1 MAAISID
8 DVERAQDVI
17 KGIVRKT
24 PIKRSTTLSDITGAD
39 FYLKLENFQR
49 TGSFKVR
56 GALNK
61 INSLTD
67 AERATGVVA
76 ASAGNHA
83 QGVAYAATK
92 AGVKAD
98 IFMPVDATHAKVVA
112 TKSYGAKVHL
122 AGTDYQSAYE
132 AARAYCDERG
142 ATFVHAFDDPFIMA
156 GQGTLG
162 LEILDDV
169 PGLDTILIPIGGGG
183 LIAGIATAI
192 RARKPEARIIGVQAE
207 GASTVAASLDKGYVV
222 PADEVKTMADGI
234 ACRRLGDLTFDVIKD
249 LVDEVVTVSEGEI
262 ASAIL
267 FLLERSKAMAE
278 GAGAVTLAAAMH
290 GKVDLKGRT
299 AVAVISGGNIDM
311 TLVSRIIQHGMVKA
325 GRIVV
330 IETAISD
337 KPGSIAKLL
346 GLLAKHKA
354 SVIDIT
360 HDRYRLELSLQETF
374 VEVHVETRG
383 PEHVEEL
390 RTVLAEAGYKAA
402 FGES

>member
-8 DVERAQDVI
+8 DVEKARDVI

-24 PIKRSTTLSDITGAD
+24 PIKRSASLSDITGAD

-61 INSLTD
+61 IDSLSA
-67 AERATGVVA
+67 AERAKGVVA

-112 TKSYGAKVHL
+112 TKGYGATVHL
-122 AGTDYQSAYE
+122 AGTDYQSAFE
-132 AARAYCDERG
+132 AARVYCEEKG
-142 ATFVHAFDDPFIMA
+142 ATYVHAFDDPFIMA

-169 PGLDTILIPIGGGG
+169 PDVDTVLVPIGGGG

-192 RARKPEARIIGVQAE
+192 RARKPGVRIVGVQAE
-207 GASTVAASLDKGYVV
+207 GASTVAPSLNKGHVV
-222 PADEVKTMADGI
+222 VADEVKTMADGI

-249 LVDEVVTVSEGEI
+249 LVDEVVTVTEGEI
-262 ASAIL
+262 AAAIL
-267 FLLERSKAMAE
+267 FLLERTKATVE
-278 GAGAVTLAAAMH
+278 GAGAVSLAAAMH

-311 TLVSRIIQHGMVKA
+311 TLLSRIIQHGMVKA
-325 GRIVV
+325 GRVVV
-330 IETAISD
+330 IQTAIPD
-337 KPGSIAKLL
+337 KPGAIAKLL
-346 GLLAKHKA
+346 TLLAKHKA
-354 SVIDIT
+354 NVIDVT
-360 HDRYRLELSLQETF
+360 HDRYRLELSLQDTH

-390 RTVLAEAGYKAA
+390 RLVLEGAGYNAI
-402 FGES
+402 FGET